1 MKDPELVERIQA
13 ILATMRIPLE
23 HVDLAKTKHVGC
35 LIRELPAI
43 NQEHPDLDQVRGL
56 LKQHR
61 FVNLNSA

>member
-1 MKDPELVERIQA
+1 MKDPDLVKRIQA

-23 HVDLAKTKHVGC
+23 HVDLANPKHVGQ
-35 LIRELPAI
+35 LIRELGAL
-43 NQEHPDLDQVRGL
+43 NREHPDLDEVRGL

>member
-13 ILATMRIPLE
+13 ILATMRMPLE
-23 HVDLAKTKHVGC
+23 HVDLAKPKHVGQ
-35 LIRELPAI
+35 LIRELTGI
-43 NQEHPDLDQVRGL
+43 NPQHPGLDEVRGL

>member
-13 ILATMRIPLE
+13 MLARMKVPLE
-23 HVDLAKTKHVGC
+23 PVDLANPKHVGQ
-35 LIRELPAI
+35 LIRELTGI
-43 NQEHPDLDQVRGL
+43 NQEHPDLDEVRGL